1 MIMIM
6 MDYGFR
12 MLVSDFVSRMDYD
25 CSGVVNL
32 GQNCFVGGVGESIYF
47 PAEVGRH
54 GIFEL
59 GAELLAKGNEV
70 VDGF

>member
-25 CSGVVNL
+25 CSGV
-32 GQNCFVGGVGESIYF
+32 
-47 PAEVGRH
+47 R
-54 GIFEL
+54 
-59 GAELLAKGNEV
+59 
-70 VDGF
+70 